1 MYTETCVENAS
12 LMAMSKTVLRTCNL
26 CEAHCGI
33 AVEVDGA
40 AVVRIAGDKEDTFS
54 RGYICP
60 KGPAL
65 ADLYEDPDR
74 LRHPVR
80 RVGDRWEQISWDEA
94 FDIAA
99 TGIRTV
105 QQRYGADAVG
115 TYLGNPGAHNWGFY
129 AFFALRTALGTSSNC
144 SASSLDQ
151 SPQQVVNGEV
161 LGNAAVFAVPDIDR
175 TDYMLVFGANPAASN
190 GSAMTAPGVRR
201 RLRDV
206 TDRGGRVVVVDPRR
220 TETAELAAEHIA
232 VRPGGDPFL
241 LLGILHVL
249 FKEGLISPGRLAGF
263 TDGIE
268 ELRTIADQ
276 WPPARAGL
284 HSGIDPK
291 TIQRIAREFSAA
303 SAPVAYGRVG
313 ICQTR
318 TGSVAHWLILA
329 LNVVTGRL
337 DSPGGSMFAKPP
349 VDLVAAGRLGTRK
362 GVIGINPALR
372 DRVTGRPVVNGEFPV
387 ATLPDQIN
395 AGRVRAM
402 IVHAG
407 NPVLSAPGGRRLD
420 AALDR
425 LDFFV
430 AIDMYINE
438 TSRHADVILPP
449 VSALE
454 RDDLDLVFAALS
466 VRNHVRYSPAA
477 VPKIADGLEDWEILN
492 TLMRRVSHGLR
503 GRVIAQTLG
512 RMSPKRL
519 LDLIILTGPRG
530 VLRAGPRRGLTL
542 RRIQAAPHGIDLGAL
557 EPCLPDDLGT
567 PDRRIKLAAPMLIEE
582 ASKLA
587 SRAEE
592 DAVARQ
598 NGFDLTLIGR
608 RQLRSNNSWMHN
620 SPRLMK
626 GADRCTAML
635 HPDDAE
641 QRELTDGE
649 VVRVSSGIGSI
660 ELPLQITDAMRRGV
674 VSIPHGFG
682 HDRQGVG
689 WRLAASKAGASAN
702 DINDPELHDILSG
715 NAAMNSVPVKVER
728 SPRVS
733 IDLEHATTVE
743 ST

>member
-1 MYTETCVENAS
+1 MS
-12 LMAMSKTVLRTCNL
+12 LTILRTCNL

-33 AVEVDGA
+33 TVEVEGD
-40 AVVRIAGDKEDTFS
+40 AVLRIAGDKEDEFS
-54 RGYICP
+54 RGYVCP
-60 KGPAL
+60 KAPAL

-80 RVGDRWEQISWDEA
+80 RVGDRWERISWGDA
-94 FDIAA
+94 FALVES
-99 TGIRTV
+99 GIRTV
-105 QQRYGADAVG
+105 QRRYGPDAVG

-129 AFFALRTALGTSSNC
+129 AFFAMRTALRTSSNC

-175 TDYMLVFGANPAASN
+175 IDYMLMLGANPAASN

-206 TDRGGRVVVVDPRR
+206 MNRGGRVVVVDPRR
-220 TETAELAAEHIA
+220 TETADLATEHIA

-241 LLGILHVL
+241 LLGIIHVL
-249 FKEGLISPGRLAGF
+249 FKEGLTSPGRLAAF
-263 TDGIE
+263 TDGSDE
-268 ELRTIADQ
+268 VRRIADE
-276 WPPARAGL
+276 WPPARAGEYA
-284 HSGIDPK
+284 GVDAA
-291 TIQRIAREFSAA
+291 TIQRIAREFAA
-303 SAPVAYGRVG
+303 ATEPVAYGRVG
-313 ICQTR
+313 VCQTR
-318 TGSVAHWLILA
+318 TGSVTHWLILA
-329 LNVVTGRL
+329 LNVITGRL

-362 GVIGINPALR
+362 GVIGINPMLR

-395 AGRVRAM
+395 AGRVRAL

-420 AALDR
+420 AALER

-430 AIDMYINE
+430 AVDMYVNE
-438 TSRHADVILPP
+438 TSRHANVILPP
-449 VSALE
+449 VSALQ
-454 RDDLDLVFAALS
+454 RDDLDLVFAAMS

-477 VPKIADGLEDWEILN
+477 VPKDPDGLEDWEILN
-492 TLMRRVSHGLR
+492 ALTQRVSHGLR
-503 GRVIAQTLG
+503 GRLIANTVG

-519 LDLIILTGPRG
+519 VDLAILTSPRG
-530 VLRAGPRRGLTL
+530 VLRAGPRRGLTF
-542 RRIQAAPHGIDLGAL
+542 RRIKEAPHGIDLGAL
-557 EPCLPDDLGT
+557 ESCLPDDLGT
-567 PDRRIKLAAPMLIEE
+567 PDRRIKLAAPRLVEE
-582 ASKLA
+582 AAKLA
-587 SRAEE
+587 RRAEE
-592 DAVARQ
+592 DAASRQ
-598 NGFDLTLIGR
+598 GGYDLTLIGR

-626 GADRCTAML
+626 GGDRCTAML
-635 HPDDAE
+635 HPDDAA
-641 QRELTDGE
+641 QRGLNDGE
-649 VVRVSSGIGSI
+649 VVRVSSVIGSI
-660 ELPLQITDAMRRGV
+660 EVPLQVTDAIRRGV

-682 HDRQGVG
+682 HDRPGVG

-715 NAAMNSVPVKVER
+715 NAAMNSVPV
-728 SPRVS
+728 RV
-733 IDLEHATTVE
+733 DRLPQAAEAPTT
-743 ST
+743 

>member
-1 MYTETCVENAS
+1 
-12 LMAMSKTVLRTCNL
+12 MSVTVLRTCNL

-33 AVEVDGA
+33 TVEVDGG
-40 AVVRIAGDKEDTFS
+40 AVLRIAGDKEDEFS
-54 RGYICP
+54 RGYVCP
-60 KGPAL
+60 KAPAL

-74 LRHPVR
+74 LRYPVR
-80 RVGDRWEQISWDEA
+80 RAGDRWERISWDEA
-94 FDIAA
+94 FALVDS
-99 TGIRTV
+99 GIRTV
-105 QQRYGADAVG
+105 QRRYGPDAVG

-175 TDYMLVFGANPAASN
+175 TDYMLMLGANPAASN
-190 GSAMTAPGVRR
+190 GSAMTAPGVRW

-206 TDRGGRVVVVDPRR
+206 MNRGGRVVVVDPRR
-220 TETAELAAEHIA
+220 TETAELATEHVA

-241 LLGILHVL
+241 LLGIIHVL
-249 FKEGLISPGRLAGF
+249 FKEGLTSPGRLAAF
-263 TDGIE
+263 TDGIDE
-268 ELRTIADQ
+268 VRRIADE
-276 WPPARAGL
+276 WPPARAGEYA
-284 HSGIDPK
+284 GVDAT
-291 TIQRIAREFSAA
+291 TIQRIAHEFAAA

-318 TGSVAHWLILA
+318 TGSVAHWLILV

-349 VDLVAAGRLGTRK
+349 VDLVIAGRLGTRK
-362 GVIGINPALR
+362 GVIGINPARR
-372 DRVTGRPVVNGEFPV
+372 DHVTGRPIVNGEFPV

-395 AGRVRAM
+395 AGRVRALL
-402 IVHAG
+402 VHAG

-430 AIDMYINE
+430 AVDMYVNE
-438 TSRHADVILPP
+438 TSRHANVILPP
-449 VSALE
+449 VSALQ
-454 RDDLDLVFAALS
+454 RDDLDLIFAAMS

-477 VPKIADGLEDWEILN
+477 VPKDPGGLEDWEILN
-492 TLMRRVSHGLR
+492 ALTRRVGHGLR
-503 GRVIAQTLG
+503 GRLIANTMG

-519 LDLIILTGPRG
+519 VDLAILTSPRG
-530 VLRAGPRRGLTL
+530 VLRAGPRRGLTFG
-542 RRIQAAPHGIDLGAL
+542 RIKAAPHGIDLGAL
-557 EPCLPDDLGT
+557 KSCLPDDLGT
-567 PDRRIKLAAPMLIEE
+567 PDRRIKLAAPRLVEE
-582 ASKLA
+582 AAKLTR
-587 SRAEE
+587 RAEE
-592 DAVARQ
+592 DVASRQ
-598 NGFDLTLIGR
+598 DGYDLTLIGR

-635 HPDDAE
+635 HPEDAA
-641 QRELTDGE
+641 QRGLNDGD
-649 VVRVSSGIGSI
+649 VVRVSSTIGSI
-660 ELPLQITDAMRRGV
+660 ELPLQVTDAMRRGV

-682 HDRQGVG
+682 HDRPGVG

-715 NAAMNSVPVKVER
+715 NAAMNSVPVRVER
-728 SPRVS
+728 LPQPA
-733 IDLEHATTVE
+733 DTPTT
-743 ST
+743 